1 MRLTTLAIRN
11 VIRRPARSSL
21 TICGLA
27 LAVGTVVALVGIA
40 QGFEESMVALYEGR
54 HVDIVVVQAGGIQK
68 LGSGLDEGLEEEI
81 RRLPGVRTVSPG
93 LADMISLDKYDMF
106 GVLLRGLSPDSP
118 EFNDVRLVAGRRLNP
133 GDGQCIML
141 GKVLAKDLDKSVGDT
156 LEVLDGQPHEVVGVY
171 ESFSL
176 YENGSILMLLKG
188 MQQLLYREGEVS
200 GFAVICDQ
208 KDEASIQRLCEQ
220 IRALAGGLDVQP
232 TQDFIDSVVEIRS
245 ARAMAWFTSAI
256 ALVVGTIGTLNTM
269 LMAVFER
276 LREIAVLRAI
286 GWRKRR
292 VVRMVLY
299 ESILL
304 ALVGAGIGTLL
315 AIGLTQFL
323 SRLPAADRLVSGEIA
338 PSVLLQGLAIAIIIG
353 VVGGL
358 YPAYL
363 AARVAPATGLRYE

>member
-11 VIRRPARSSL
+11 VVRRPARSSL
-21 TICGLA
+21 TIGGLA

-40 QGFEESMVALYEGR
+40 RGFERSMVALYEGR
-54 HVDIVVVQAGGIQK
+54 NVDIVVVQAGGVQK
-68 LGSGLDEGLEEEI
+68 LGSGLDETLGEKI

-93 LADMISLDKYDMF
+93 LADMISLDQYDMF

-118 EFNDVRLVAGRRLNP
+118 EFNDVKVVAGRRLKP
-133 GDGQCIML
+133 GDRQCIML

-156 LEVLDGQPHEVVGVY
+156 VEVLEGEPYKVVGIY

-176 YENGSILMLLKG
+176 YENGSILMLLEE
-188 MQQLLYREGEVS
+188 MQRLLYREGEVS
-200 GFAVICDQ
+200 GFAVISEYDDQ
-208 KDEASIQRLCEQ
+208 ESIRRLCEQ
-220 IRALAGGLDVQP
+220 ISALSGGLDVQP

-245 ARAMAWFTSAI
+245 ARALAWLTSTI
-256 ALVVGTIGTLNTM
+256 ALIVGTIGTLNTM

-276 LREIAVLRAI
+276 IREIAVLRAI
-286 GWRKRR
+286 GWRKGR

-304 ALVGAGIGTLL
+304 ALAGAVVGTVL

-323 SRLPAADRLVSGEIA
+323 SRLPAADRLVSGDIA

-363 AARVAPATGLRYE
+363 AARVAPAAGLRYE